1 MKMLRDRAERR
12 QEEAKTKEVARSAPM
27 GNNPRR
33 HQRTKH
39 CAEFVKGKRRRQAP
53 KRPKEETGKASMR
66 EKICN
71 QRSRHHEGRH
81 IDRHDVK

>member
-12 QEEAKTKEVARSAPM
+12 QEGAKTKEVARSAPM

-39 CAEFVKGKRRRQAP
+39 CAEFVKGKRRRHI
-53 KRPKEETGKASMR
+53 EETGKASMR
-66 EKICN
+66 EKRCN